1 LIFHSKDRTKE
12 AITMLEEKYEI
23 IKSDPSALLYLSMLY
38 LKIGKEENALQI
50 FNLLENN
57 FSSFNEMITKVKAI
71 KEKLVKSLEV

>member
-1 LIFHSKDRTKE
+1 
-12 AITMLEEKYEI
+12 
-23 IKSDPSALLYLSMLY
+23 MLY